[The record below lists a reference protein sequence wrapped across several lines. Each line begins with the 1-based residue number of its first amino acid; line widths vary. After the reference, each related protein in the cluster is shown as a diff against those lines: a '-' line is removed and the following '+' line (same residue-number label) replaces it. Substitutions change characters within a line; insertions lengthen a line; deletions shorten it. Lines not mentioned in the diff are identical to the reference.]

1 MHRFISIFCTLT
13 LALGTLTVA
22 ATEPLPDEL
31 LVPAAKAD
39 SGLGELPHASQWQGT
54 PWLHALPA
62 EKIDSGLGELPHA
75 SQWQGMPWLHAM
87 PAEKID
93 SGLGEIAARAAQ
105 QLTRAP

>member
-1 MHRFISIFCTLT
+1 M
-13 LALGTLTVA
+13 
-22 ATEPLPDEL
+22 
-31 LVPAAKAD
+31 
-39 SGLGELPHASQWQGT
+39 PHASQWQGM

-62 EKIDSGLGELPHA
+62 EKIDSGLGNLPHA
-75 SQWQGMPWLHAM
+75 SQWQGMPWLYAM